1 MGPWYNIY
9 ITVLFTDGPIAQI
22 IYTFTLLT
30 GGLIDYFNIAL
41 GPYDDIVLL
50 YINTCVGIYSAQ
62 PLFTDILYKSAHR
75 KLQPVYTNQLGWAHP
90 SFMALCH
97 N

>member
-1 MGPWYNIY
+1 MGPFYSIY
-9 ITVLFTDGPIAQI
+9 TMVLFTDWPIAQI

-50 YINTCVGIYSAQ
+50 YINTCVGI
-62 PLFTDILYKSAHR
+62 
-75 KLQPVYTNQLGWAHP
+75 
-90 SFMALCH
+90 
-97 N
+97 